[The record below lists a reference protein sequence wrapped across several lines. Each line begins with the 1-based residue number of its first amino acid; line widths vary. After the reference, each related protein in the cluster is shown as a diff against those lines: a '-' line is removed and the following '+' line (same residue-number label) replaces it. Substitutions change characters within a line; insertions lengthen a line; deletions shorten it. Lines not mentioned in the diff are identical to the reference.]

1 MLCLIEMEELRKAIL
16 QIAIS
21 LLIFWI
27 ISPILFNLIGLE
39 FTETQFRDS
48 YEEARFFGLPI
59 CILLTLLGTLKST
72 DNSIRIFFKVFLTI
86 GTSIFAVFILIAML
100 WSHMCDWTNEET
112 FYVSKNSEKVK
123 IIKRRYGCGMVD
135 SGPPIEEI
143 FKVREV
149 SEYFII
155 ASKIN
160 VNFIDET
167 KWRKYEK

>member
-1 MLCLIEMEELRKAIL
+1 MEELRKATL

-39 FTETQFRDS
+39 FAETHFRDS
-48 YEEARFFGLPI
+48 YEEARFFGMPI
-59 CILLTLLGTLKST
+59 CILLTLLGTIKST
-72 DNSIRIFFKVFLTI
+72 DNSIRIFFKVLLTI
-86 GTSIFAVFILIAML
+86 GASTFAVFVLIAML
-100 WSHMCDWTNEET
+100 WGRMCSWTNEET
-112 FYVSKNSEKVK
+112 LYVDRKSEKVK

-135 SGPPIEEI
+135 SGPPTEEV

-167 KWRKYEK
+167 KWRSNQE